1 MPHPLRAPLSVTCSL
16 AALLLAGGVA
26 AQEPA
31 ADFDARYQ
39 ELHHIA
45 PDADQA
51 ADVAGLTLHR
61 DAADFTFTDG
71 TIWLLGPVGGRTV
84 AAAFEGHGTFHF
96 AAPTPAEQEHLQRFT
111 GHSPLDVEFTQAV
124 FYFTDSTL
132 AQLRAGRTFAHR
144 GVPGGLAGKINGSLG
159 LLGDDDHRDID
170 PDLMTDLL
178 NGTSSG
184 LFYGYVVRTGGG
196 PLMYQLDPYETEAV
210 SLVEHRHH
218 LRFVNGAQD
227 VISQFPR
234 PGDGPAT
241 ALHGERV
248 IAVRATDYHLESTLD
263 RTSTG
268 DISFLSRG
276 DVSLTADSPAGPW
289 IPFLLFSK
297 LKVDS
302 VRAASGPTASFK
314 GDDGGVL
321 WIRLD
326 HRLAAGD
333 TATVGLSYHGDLID
347 RYGDWFFIKFING
360 EPWYPSTMQ
369 GRDMARFSLTFHSP
383 AEYPLASV
391 GTRTDSTVADRV
403 LTTKWV
409 TPTPIRNA
417 TFNLGL
423 FKDYQVPPAG
433 TPPIDVLWGEE
444 RKAATDYQYQIPGR
458 NMRESVGSDVAA
470 ALKFFN
476 SVYGD
481 YPAPHFYVTEI
492 PYPEGQAFPGMVDLS
507 AITFHQTGDD
517 HIGFNQ
523 LFRAH
528 EVAHQWWGI
537 GVDFATYH
545 DQWLSEGFSDFSGL
559 WYLQTVMKDNGKYFG
574 MLDRWRADIFN
585 HRNEPSPVWLGYRT
599 SSGLD
604 ESGYQIIVY
613 EKGAWTLHMLRILLI
628 DLNTMNESRFTDVMR
643 DFYRTYHGKRASTA
657 DFQRV
662 VEQHVGQPMGWFF
675 KDWIYGSAIPTYRV
689 ATHTEQ
695 TSGGYKVSLRVDQEG
710 VPDDFQMYVPVT
722 VDLGQNRVARAR
734 VLIKGPH
741 TETALPLLP
750 AEPKSIKFNDLDGVL
765 ADVKTVN
772 W

>member
-1 MPHPLRAPLSVTCSL
+1 MPHPPRAPLWPVAVPL
-16 AALLLAGGVA
+16 AALLLAGGLA
-26 AQEPA
+26 AQQPA
-31 ADFDARYQ
+31 ATFDARYQ
-39 ELHHIA
+39 ELHGIT
-45 PDADQA
+45 PDADQG
-51 ADVAGLTLHR
+51 ADVAGLVLHR
-61 DAADFTFTDG
+61 EAADFTFTDG

-96 AAPTPAEQEHLQRFT
+96 AAPTDIEQDHLRRFT
-111 GHSPLDVEFTQAV
+111 GQSPLDAPFTEAV

-132 AQLRAGRTFAHR
+132 AQIRAGRTFGHR
-144 GVPGGLAGKINGSLG
+144 SLPGGLNGRINGSLD

-170 PDLMTDLL
+170 PDLMLDLL

-184 LFYGYVVRTGGG
+184 IFYAYVARSGGG
-196 PLMYQLDPYETEAV
+196 PLLYQLDPDQTEAV

-218 LRFVNGAQD
+218 LRFVKSAQD
-227 VISQFPR
+227 VIAQFPR
-234 PGDGPAT
+234 ATDGPAT
-241 ALHGERV
+241 ALHGERR
-248 IAVRATDYHLESTLD
+248 IDLRATAYKIESTLD
-263 RTSTG
+263 RTGSG
-268 DISFLSRG
+268 DIGFAARTRLQLVAER
-276 DVSLTADSPAGPW
+276 PIGPW
-289 IPFLLFSK
+289 VPLYLFTKLELDSARTDAGAAPFAKGHEGELMWVRLGHA
-297 LKVDS
+297 LQPGDS
-302 VRAASGPTASFK
+302 AA
-314 GDDGGVL
+314 V
-321 WIRLD
+321 W
-326 HRLAAGD
+326 LA
-333 TATVGLSYHGDLID
+333 YHGDLID
-347 RYGDWFFIKFING
+347 RYGDFFFLKG
-360 EPWYPSTMQ
+360 MSDWYPNTLQ
-369 GRDMARFSLTFHSP
+369 WRDMADFDLTFHTPDS
-383 AEYPLASV
+383 YLFASI
-391 GTRTDSTVADRV
+391 GERTDSTVADRV
-403 LTTKWV
+403 LTTHWL
-409 TPTPIRNA
+409 TPHPIRNA
-417 TFNLGL
+417 SFNLGQ
-423 FKDYQVPPAG
+423 FKAYPVREPGVPPV
-433 TPPIDVLWGEE
+433 DVFWTEQKKGSLTYVPLGASARGE
-444 RKAATDYQYQIPGR
+444 
-458 NMRESVGSDVAA
+458 VGSDIAG

-481 YPAPHFYVTEI
+481 YPVSHFYATEI
-492 PYPEGQAFPGMVDLS
+492 PYAEGVAFPGMIDLS
-507 AITFHQTGDD
+507 ISTFRDTGDD
-517 HIGFNQ
+517 NIGFNQ
-523 LFRAH
+523 FFRAH

-537 GVDFATYH
+537 SVDYATYH
-545 DQWLSEGFSDFSGL
+545 DQWMSEGFASFSGL

-585 HRNEPSPVWLGYRT
+585 HRKEPSPVWLGYRT

-628 DLNTMNESRFTDVMR
+628 DLNTMNESRFTDIMH
-643 DFYRTYHGKRASTA
+643 DFYQTYRGKRASTA

-662 VEQHVGQPMGWFF
+662 VERHVGQPMGWFF

-695 TSGGYKVSLRVDQEG
+695 TSGGYKVMVRVDQEG